1 MKVTRIFT
9 GDDGRSYFEDL
20 EIPSANRGP
29 PLGIISD
36 SLVSHSTFFR
46 FVGAEGEEDVYDYHC
61 APQRQFVIHLKGAV
75 EIETGDGTTRQFG
88 VGDVLLADDT
98 TGEGHISRGI
108 DTPREQVFIVLSDD
122 FDLSQWR
129 T

>member
-1 MKVTRIFT
+1 MRGTRIFT

-20 EIPSANRGP
+20 EIPSANLGP

-46 FVGAEGEEDVYDYHC
+46 FAGAEGEEDVYDYHC

-88 VGDVLLADDT
+88 VGDVLLADDP

>member
-20 EIPSANRGP
+20 EIPSANLGP

-46 FVGAEGEEDVYDYHC
+46 FAGAEGEEDVYHYHC

>member
-1 MKVTRIFT
+1 M
-9 GDDGRSYFEDL
+9 FEDL
-20 EIPSANRGP
+20 EIKYGLSP

-46 FVGAEGEEDVYDYHC
+46 FAGAEGEEDVYDYHC

>member
-9 GDDGRSYFEDL
+9 GDDVRSYFEDL
-20 EIPSANRGP
+20 EIPSANLGP

-46 FVGAEGEEDVYDYHC
+46 FAGAEGEEDVYDYHC

>member
-20 EIPSANRGP
+20 EIPSANLGP
-29 PLGIISD
+29 QLGIISD

-46 FVGAEGEEDVYDYHC
+46 FAGADGEEDVYDYHC